1 METGLWGV
9 VLAGGPGSRIGGDKP
24 WRTVGGRRLI
34 DLALEKASRI
44 CPQCLVV
51 TGQVDQFLD
60 LPYRVITD
68 RWPGQGPL
76 AAMATAFLDSQAE
89 SILLLPV
96 DAPLLQ
102 LALLELVLKLRPGHK
117 AVAAQGPGGIEPLLA
132 WYSRDCL
139 PTALRLMESGERRPR
154 LLLDTIGARILTR
167 EEVAQ
172 ADPEDLSFL
181 NVNFP
186 QDLEKAERIARES
199 GNFDTKEP

>member
-1 METGLWGV
+1 MEAGLWGV
-9 VLAGGPGSRIGGDKP
+9 VLAGGPGSRLGGDKP

-34 DLALEKASRI
+34 DLAVEKAGRM

-60 LPYRVITD
+60 LPCSVIAD

-76 AAMATAFLDSQAE
+76 AALATAFLDTNAQ

-102 LALLELVLKLRPGHK
+102 IELLELIMSLRPGHK
-117 AVAAQGPGGIEPLLA
+117 AVAAQGPGGLEPLLA
-132 WYSRDCL
+132 WYHRDCL
-139 PTALRLMESGERRPR
+139 PAVLRLMDQGERRPR
-154 LLLDTIGARILTR
+154 MLLGAVGARILTR
-167 EEVAQ
+167 EEVAA

-186 QDLEKAERIARES
+186 QDLEKAKQIANQRVS
-199 GNFDTKEP
+199 FDT